1 MTVRQILKA
10 KPTHDILTIKPD
22 MTVAEA
28 AAILS
33 EKRIGA
39 LIVSKDGQSLDGM
52 LSERDVVRELGKE
65 GKEVLDR
72 KVSELMTAKV
82 ITASPDL
89 MASKVLQMMTEGRF
103 RHMPVMEGGKM
114 VGVISIGDVVK
125 DRIQEVEAENSALT
139 EMIVGHG

>member
-10 KPTHDILTIKPD
+10 KPIHDILTITPD

-28 AAILS
+28 AGILS

-39 LIVSKDGQSLDGM
+39 LIVSKNGKSLDGM
-52 LSERDVVRELGKE
+52 LSERDIVRELGKQ
-65 GKEVLDR
+65 GKDVLDR

-89 MASKVLQMMTEGRF
+89 VASTVLQMMTEGRF
-103 RHMPVMEGGKM
+103 RHLPVVEAGEMI
-114 VGVISIGDVVK
+114 GVISIGDVVK
-125 DRIQEVEAENSALT
+125 NRIDEVEAENTALT

>member
-10 KPTHDILTIKPD
+10 KPIHDILTITPE

-52 LSERDVVRELGKE
+52 LSERDIVRELGKQ

-72 KVSELMTAKV
+72 KVSELMTARV
-82 ITASPDL
+82 ITATPDL

-103 RHMPVMEGGKM
+103 RHMPVMEAGQM